1 MTAIGSAL
9 VIGGGIAGPVT
20 ALALQK
26 AGITSTVYEGY
37 SATADGLGG
46 QLTVAPNGLD
56 ALRIVGADLA
66 VRTVGQPINHT
77 VMADG
82 HGRRI
87 GAFAG
92 LSDLEPSQALWRS
105 DLYRAIHDTAA
116 QHGITFEYGKRL
128 VAVDESANGITARF
142 ADGSVATADVL
153 IGADGIHS
161 TVRTLIDPAAPRPD
175 VVPLLNFGAAADFAV
190 PAEPD
195 AMYFVFGKRAFLGYW
210 VQPDGRTSWFSN
222 VPHREAMTFAQARA
236 VPGKEWLRQLCDIY
250 ADDDPARDILRHTRA
265 DQLASFGSMEIMP
278 SVPRWHRGR
287 MVLVGDSAHAPSSS
301 SGQGASL
308 AAESAVQ
315 LARCLRDLPDIPG
328 AFATYESLRRPRVEK
343 VARRAAKTNNSK
355 ALGPAAITM
364 MRLMMPI
371 ATRTF
376 LTPERT
382 LGAEQRYRI
391 DWDEAVTGP
400 RTSAVTAAPRH
411 R

>member
-1 MTAIGSAL
+1 MTTIDSALIIGS
-9 VIGGGIAGPVT
+9 GIAGPVT

-26 AGITSTVYEGY
+26 AGIASTIYEAY
-37 SATADGLGG
+37 DTTADGLGG

-56 ALRIVGADLA
+56 ALRIVGADTA
-66 VRTVGQPINHT
+66 VRAVGQPMNHT

-82 HGRRI
+82 NGRRI
-87 GAFAG
+87 GEFAG

-116 QHGITFEYGKRL
+116 KRAITIEYGKRL
-128 VAVDESANGITARF
+128 VGVDDSPTGVTARF
-142 ADGSVATADVL
+142 ADGSTATADVL

-161 TVRTLIDPAAPRPD
+161 TVRTLIDPAAPGPEI
-175 VVPLLNFGAAADFAV
+175 VPLLNFGAAADFAA
-190 PAEPD
+190 PAAPD

-222 VPHREAMTFAQARA
+222 LPHREPMSIAQARA
-236 VPGKEWLRQLCDIY
+236 VPAEQWLRQLQEIY
-250 ADDDPARDILRHTRA
+250 ADDVPARDILRHTSS

-278 SVPRWHRGR
+278 SVPHWHRGR

-315 LARCLRDLPDIPG
+315 LARCLRDLPDVPI
-328 AFATYESLRRPRVEK
+328 AFAAYETLRRPRVEK

-376 LTPERT
+376 LSPERT
-382 LGAEQRYRI
+382 LGSEQRYRI
-391 DWDEAVTGP
+391 DWDEN
-400 RTSAVTAAPRH
+400 VTAVAPQSVSRA